1 MLIFSPVK
9 KIGEKKMPVIETRNG
24 RYHTF
29 GGKVPEDI
37 HNLCIKHKLNR
48 SAIAARA
55 ISDAALKAE
64 KQAGN

>member
-1 MLIFSPVK
+1 VK
-9 KIGEKKMPVIETRNG
+9 KIGEKNMPVIETRKG

-55 ISDAALKAE
+55 ICEAALKAE
-64 KQAGN
+64 EKAGN

>member
-9 KIGEKKMPVIETRNG
+9 KIGEKNMPVIETRKG
-24 RYHTF
+24 RFHTF

-37 HNLCIKHKLNR
+37 HNLCVKHKLNR

-55 ISDAALKAE
+55 IAKAALDAE

>member
-1 MLIFSPVK
+1 VK
-9 KIGEKKMPVIETRNG
+9 KIGEKKMPVIETRKG
-24 RYHTF
+24 RFHTF

-55 ISDAALKAE
+55 IAKAALEAE